1 MRNALSISAER
12 PWPINGTTCSH
23 ERAQAILDESSVRRA
38 RKILGR
44 INQHAVS
51 IKRGIVSLGGFLP
64 GVSEQLLDELVF
76 E

>member
-1 MRNALSISAER
+1 MPYRSAPKGLGR
-12 PWPINGTTCSH
+12 STAPLVPTRG
-23 ERAQAILDESSVRRA
+23 AQVILDESSVRRA